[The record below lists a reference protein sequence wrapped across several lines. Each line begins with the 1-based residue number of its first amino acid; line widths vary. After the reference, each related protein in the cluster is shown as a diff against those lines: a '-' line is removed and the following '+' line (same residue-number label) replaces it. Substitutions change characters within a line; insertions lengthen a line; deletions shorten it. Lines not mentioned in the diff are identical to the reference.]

1 MAITKKTSL
10 DRIEIVKIQDHFS
23 LEVREKIE
31 IIEDGNVIS
40 SSYNRYVLNP
50 DADIETITDE
60 EVKKQFKTT
69 MTAKVKK
76 AYETFHSA
84 SEAIV
89 SK

>member
-1 MAITKKTSL
+1 MALTKKTSL

-23 LEVREKIE
+23 LEVREKTT

-40 SSYNRYVLNP
+40 SSYNRYILNP

-60 EVKKQFKTT
+60 DVKKQFKTT

-76 AYETFHSA
+76 AYKTFITA
-84 SEAIV
+84 AEANI

>member
-1 MAITKKTSL
+1 MALTKKTSL

-23 LEVREKIE
+23 IQVREKTE
-31 IIEDGNVIS
+31 IIESDEVIS

-60 EVKKQFKTT
+60 DVKKQFKTT

-89 SK
+89 K

>member
-1 MAITKKTSL
+1 MALTKKTSL

-23 LEVREKIE
+23 IQVREKIAIFEGDKE
-31 IIEDGNVIS
+31 IS
-40 SSYNRYVLNP
+40 FSYNRYVLNP

-60 EVKKQFKTT
+60 DVKKQFKTT

-76 AYETFHSA
+76 AYNTFHSA